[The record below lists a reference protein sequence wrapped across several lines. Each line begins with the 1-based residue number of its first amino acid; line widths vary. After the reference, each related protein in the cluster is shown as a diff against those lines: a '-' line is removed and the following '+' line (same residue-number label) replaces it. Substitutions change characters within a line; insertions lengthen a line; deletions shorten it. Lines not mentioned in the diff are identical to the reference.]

1 MLTIPLQNMRAYYNS
16 GATRSYQFRRQQLL
30 LFKQALQCNEQAIY
44 AALYADLKKSPEE
57 SYISENGLVLAEIT
71 TLLKNLHKWMKPQR
85 VPTDMANWPGSSK
98 IYRDPL
104 GVVLITAPFNYPLQ
118 LALLPLAGAIAGGN
132 CVVIK
137 PSELAPA
144 TAAVIEKIIT
154 ETFEPNY
161 ITVVQGDGAEV
172 IPAMLNSF
180 RFDHIFYTGSIPVG
194 KAIYTQ
200 AAQQLI
206 PVTLELGGKSPAVVA
221 ADADIAIAAKRIVMG
236 KFFNAGQTCVAPD
249 YVLVHHSAKAA
260 LLAAMQQ
267 TIPQFYGDNT
277 ATSYEYGKII
287 NTRRFDKLVSY
298 LGDGNIVT
306 GGTHN
311 REALYIA
318 PTVIDDIKPGA
329 AIMQE
334 EIFGPLLPVLTFTT
348 MDEAMAIVQQ
358 HANPLALYLFT
369 GSKALQQ
376 QWINNVPFG
385 GGCINNTVVHF
396 TNHHLPFGG
405 VGTSGMGAYH
415 GRYSF
420 NTFTRA
426 KPVMQTPTWFN
437 PKVKRPPF
445 KGRMGFFKMFIK

>member
-1 MLTIPLQNMRAYYNS
+1 MRSYFSS
-16 GATRSYQFRRQQLL
+16 GATRSYAFRRQQLL
-30 LFKQALQCNEQAIY
+30 ALRKVLQQNEQAIY
-44 AALYADLKKSPEE
+44 DALYTDLKKSPEE
-57 SYISENGLVLAEIT
+57 SYVSELGLVLAEIS
-71 TLLKNLHKWMKPQR
+71 TLLKHLHKWMKPQR

-104 GVVLITAPFNYPLQ
+104 GVVLITAPFNYPFQ

-161 ITVVQGDGAEV
+161 ITIVQGDGAEV

-194 KAIYTQ
+194 KAIYKL
-200 AAQQLI
+200 AAEQLT
-206 PVTLELGGKSPAVVA
+206 PVTLELGGKSPAIVA
-221 ADADIAIAAKRIVMG
+221 ADADITPAAKRIVMG
-236 KFFNAGQTCVAPD
+236 KFLNAGQTCIAPD
-249 YVLVHHSAKAA
+249 YVLVHHSVKAA
-260 LLAAMQQ
+260 LLAAVQQ
-267 TIPQFYGDNT
+267 CIVKFYGADIAN
-277 ATSYEYGKII
+277 SYEYGKII

-298 LGDGNIVT
+298 LGDGNIIT
-306 GGTHN
+306 GGVYN

-318 PTVIDDIKPGA
+318 PTIIDGVQLTCP
-329 AIMQE
+329 IMQE
-334 EIFGPLLPVLTFTT
+334 EIFGPLMPVLTFTT
-348 MDEAMAIVQQ
+348 TEEAMAIVQQ

-369 GSKALQQ
+369 ASKTLQQ
-376 QWINNVPFG
+376 QWVNNVPFG

-396 TNHHLPFGG
+396 ANHHLPFGG
-405 VGTSGMGAYH
+405 VGNSGMGAYH

-426 KPVMQTPTWFN
+426 KPVLQTPTWLN
-437 PKVKRPPF
+437 LAVKYPPF
-445 KGRMGFFKMFIK
+445 KGRLGFFKKFIK